1 MSKSG
6 LWGQLQ
12 SGMNI
17 AHYMM
22 QSEGCTS

>member
-1 MSKSG
+1 
-6 LWGQLQ
+6 
-12 SGMNI
+12 MNI